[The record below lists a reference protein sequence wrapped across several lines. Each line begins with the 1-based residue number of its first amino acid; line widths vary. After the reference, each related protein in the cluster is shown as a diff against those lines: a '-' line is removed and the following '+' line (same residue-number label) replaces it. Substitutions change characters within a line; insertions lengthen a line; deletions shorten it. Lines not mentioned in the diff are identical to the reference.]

1 MQDLDPTKNFKIG
14 NLCINDKD
22 KVIKIIEDFEKITIP
37 NSKVWGEISRVLNA
51 AGKGG
56 SVQGNLEGYGCRF
69 EIDGSSFNLGSII
82 KPTSLK
88 IFSKERDK
96 NHALFDKTSGA
107 LVLGANR
114 QSSYDN
120 SSILETYAGF
130 RNMKGTTKFHDAVGF
145 LAPSDRSQLIATLP
159 KINYDFRIRDSSWPA
174 AGLSVIGPQEINDD
188 PPVVRK
194 LKNFEFGESDIIDVY
209 IDGEYLKPSDSLFS
223 VDRINHR
230 IMFSPAFAK
239 RNTNPYHYINVI
251 QTINSDT
258 SLLSGNKNGAH
269 FIGASAYFYN
279 GSSLVFSSAEY
290 PSESLLTQDD
300 PAKKISIRPPKVISI
315 ADDENGNPVSEVDLI
330 FPGTAPGDG
339 ALLQYVDSEKNL
351 QWVVGG
357 VDSDT
362 LTDLGLAA
370 MSNAQ
375 LVTLVMGMRAAL
387 AELGKVVPLPA
398 GTEPE
403 DPDAGGGTGGIVIGP

>member
-1 MQDLDPTKNFKIG
+1 
-14 NLCINDKD
+14 
-22 KVIKIIEDFEKITIP
+22 
-37 NSKVWGEISRVLNA
+37 
-51 AGKGG
+51 
-56 SVQGNLEGYGCRF
+56 
-69 EIDGSSFNLGSII
+69 
-82 KPTSLK
+82 
-88 IFSKERDK
+88 
-96 NHALFDKTSGA
+96 
-107 LVLGANR
+107 
-114 QSSYDN
+114 
-120 SSILETYAGF
+120 
-130 RNMKGTTKFHDAVGF
+130 
-145 LAPSDRSQLIATLP
+145 
-159 KINYDFRIRDSSWPA
+159 
-174 AGLSVIGPQEINDD
+174 
-188 PPVVRK
+188 
-194 LKNFEFGESDIIDVY
+194 
-209 IDGEYLKPSDSLFS
+209 
-223 VDRINHR
+223 
-230 IMFSPAFAK
+230 MFSPAFEK

-330 FPGTAPGDG
+330 FPGTAPGEG

-403 DPDAGGGTGGIVIGP
+403 DPDAGGGTGEAGGTGEIVIGP